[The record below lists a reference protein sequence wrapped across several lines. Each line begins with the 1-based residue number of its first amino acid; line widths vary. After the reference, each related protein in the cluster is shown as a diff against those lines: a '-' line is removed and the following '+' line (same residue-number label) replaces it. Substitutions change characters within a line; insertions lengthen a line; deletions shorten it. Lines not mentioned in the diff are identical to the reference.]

1 MNKIPGAFWIGLIG
15 LLAMG
20 VQTYVSVQWPTSPPA
35 LAAAIVVVAG
45 GLVGLAKALWPE
57 PKVMPQPDAQAAMRM
72 LEAPPQRGRVSKFFF

>member
-1 MNKIPGAFWIGLIG
+1 MSKIPGAFWIGLIG

-20 VQTYVSVQWPTSPPA
+20 VQTFVAVQWPESPPA

-57 PKVMPQPDAQAAMRM
+57 PKVTPPPDAQAAVRM
-72 LEAPPQRGRVSKFFF
+72 LESPPQRSRVSKFFF